1 MSRNFR
7 SSFIDLLC
15 CRYSKR
21 NLFGVNESLR
31 NRRTIDR
38 NNNNHQ
44 SSYYKTDCVLRAS
57 ITHRFTPMVTNIGL
71 TKSTSSSRITNELSP
86 MDISNNERKLS
97 TENTSP
103 RHITVELSETYGRR
117 KQSDQSPVESDSSLD
132 QKPAEVLR
140 T

>member
-1 MSRNFR
+1 
-7 SSFIDLLC
+7 
-15 CRYSKR
+15 
-21 NLFGVNESLR
+21 
-31 NRRTIDR
+31 
-38 NNNNHQ
+38 
-44 SSYYKTDCVLRAS
+44 
-57 ITHRFTPMVTNIGL
+57 MVTNIGL